1 MARTDFLVLGGG
13 VSGTTAAETLKEK
26 NPDALVALV
35 EDEPY
40 PLYSRV
46 MIPPYL
52 KKRVGREALFL
63 RKVSDYEAHGIDF
76 YPSVKIIKLSPERQ
90 DAYAEDGRIF
100 SYKKLLIASG
110 GKPKHLVASSSKH
123 PAASWELGAGSSLLR
138 MHTLDDADYIK
149 KEMAAANSKEAL
161 VIGEGFIALE
171 FIETFLLNGFK
182 VHALARGDFFNEK
195 RLGEAGARILEENF
209 ERRGVI
215 LHKNAEVGSIG
226 QVEVFL
232 KNGDKITAAVL
243 GAGVGLE
250 RNLGAFHALK
260 TNKGIVTNEF
270 LETSDPNIYASGDV
284 AEFYDVFSGLNRVVG
299 NWTNSFL
306 QGRTAAL
313 NMLARRSLS
322 EGGLD
327 ERIPF
332 RAVSAY
338 NIVNLGVNIAFV
350 GCLDDADG
358 FFEKAGEKELV
369 RIFIKDGKVHGGVL
383 INRFRDKVAITRLIE
398 ENRPV
403 LQNELEKI
411 F

>member
-26 NPDALVALV
+26 DPDALVALV

-52 KKRVGREALFL
+52 KRRIRREALFL

-76 YPSVKIIKLSPERQ
+76 YPSTKIVKLSPERQ
-90 DAYAEDGRIF
+90 EAYAEDGRIF

-110 GKPKHLVASSSKH
+110 GSPKK
-123 PAASWELGAGSSLLR
+123 LGSDILR
-138 MHTLDDADYIK
+138 MHTLDDADNIK
-149 KEMAAANSKEAL
+149 KAMAATNPKEAS

-195 RLGEAGARILEENF
+195 RLGEAGAKILEENF
-209 ERRGVI
+209 ERRGVV
-215 LHKNAEVGSIG
+215 LHKHTEIGSIAPTLVG
-226 QVEVFL
+226 T
-232 KNGDKITAAVL
+232 GI
-243 GAGVGLE
+243 GLE
-250 RNLGAFHALK
+250 RNLEAFRSLK

-270 LETSDPNIYASGDV
+270 LETSDSNIYASGDV
-284 AEFYDVFSGLNRVVG
+284 AEFYDVFSGANRVVG

-306 QGRTAAL
+306 QGRIAAL
-313 NMLARRSLS
+313 NML
-322 EGGLD
+322 G
-327 ERIPF
+327 ERQAF

-338 NIVNLGVNIAFV
+338 NIVNLGLNITFV
-350 GCLDDADG
+350 GYLDDADS
-358 FFEKAGEKELV
+358 FFEKAGEKELL
-369 RIFIKDGKVHGGVL
+369 RIFIAGGKVRGGVL
-383 INRFRDKVAITRLIE
+383 INRFRDKIAITRLIE
-398 ENRPV
+398 ENRLV
-403 LQNELEKI
+403 LQNELERV